1 MRQPSILRYVECE
14 LPDDVERAIAAFEDD
29 FDNRLKPF
37 YDRLADIVANDL
49 PTVEAELESQIA
61 LREELLKGSP
71 VQSLASLE
79 ALDASINLTSP
90 KRDDN
95 DPETV
100 RIDERKLGAA
110 GICLLN
116 GRMLKIEKGGNRL
129 VALRHLW
136 EVAGGDYNYFL
147 RLGTA
152 VYTSPASSYTLF
164 EYNQSTPSNLAF
176 VNKGFTFLDSVGYKN
191 SQFTHRM
198 IWTNSVSASFA
209 LKSKMALLG
218 YDSTQINNTFSG
230 LNPNVDFDYLGTISG
245 INTLIRAVTRLIF
258 LPSTDSIRQPPW
270 ENEANYIEL
279 AIKRFLTYRTKK
291 YTTSSTFDIDFWP
304 LFLKELRPK
313 DIKEILENRP
323 EITDIALPQ
332 DMDAITTLV
341 EKAVAMPSETTLINT
356 YMNNLPIGKE
366 DEINLT
372 TTLYDLGL
380 AIHNQV
386 KALGNTTRAAQL
398 EQVLIELLGGIP
410 ATQTG
415 STQTGST
422 QTGSTQPG
430 GGLRDFINPSIMI
443 NPADLAALFPTTNLP
458 PIGELTAAIQS
469 SGNERL
475 INSALSANSA
485 AKSFNLAES
494 KTIKK
499 EGLLSESGS
508 TTNNVPSGTTQG
520 FPSVETFAML
530 LTRRIQWG
538 ANFTDCSGEQAV
550 GKSTS
555 TSPPQEMTTVSE
567 FSETVSVETDN
578 ETWRAHTENM
588 SYLRVRLNLS
598 GSSVSDIRSAV
609 NTYINTEASNGKV
622 AKNDTNLT
630 QQLST
635 INTSNDIKI
644 VASISV
650 SVLKSIP
657 TATEVTS
664 PSTQLYSETG
674 SDRGAAMYAAQ
685 NRNRIEEQ
693 GGKIPQT
700 ESDTTS
706 DVRGDLEAIGIPALG
721 VGVVGGSASVN
732 ANLQVCP
739 TKALTALDNY
749 LKGLLT
755 PPAWLVRLLNI
766 IKHQIIMFQDRIDK
780 FILTLQAAMDA
791 LMAKLERLLTLDL
804 NFSGKLGFENSL
816 FKCSWGIDLG
826 LKINLLDLLLLYLD
840 RFLGV
845 ILGPILKLLGL
856 LGDLI
861 NEIFCIPIRWIGTI
875 LNGAAYAA
883 AELLAKI
890 GCTVKDFKLPVEIF
904 DILNLINGLF
914 SLRSLV
920 FKKGSAD
927 WLKMMG
933 RLSKG
938 ANEFKGLSQFASVCA
953 NPNLSA
959 SISALQAASKLAISD
974 IPLGAKNA
982 MSTFV

>member
-1 MRQPSILRYVECE
+1 MRAPSILRYVECE
-14 LPDDVERAIAAFEDD
+14 LPDEVERTIAAFEDD

-37 YDRLADIVANDL
+37 YDRLEDIVVNDL
-49 PTVEAELESQIA
+49 PAVEAELESQIA

-129 VALRHLW
+129 AALRHLW
-136 EVAGGDYNYFL
+136 EVASGDYNYFL

-164 EYNQSTPSNLAF
+164 EYNQSTPSKLAF
-176 VNKGFTFLDSVGYKN
+176 VNKGFTFLESVGYKN

-198 IWTNSVSASFA
+198 VWTSSVSASFA

-258 LPSTDSIRQPPW
+258 LPTTDSIRQPPW

-313 DIKEILENRP
+313 DIKELLENRP
-323 EITDIALPQ
+323 EITDVALPQ

-341 EKAVAMPSETTLINT
+341 EKAVAVPSETTLINT
-356 YMNNLPIGKE
+356 YMNNLPIGKNE
-366 DEINLT
+366 EINLT

-386 KALGNTTRAAQL
+386 KAIGNTTRAAQL
-398 EQVLIELLGGIP
+398 EQVLIELLGGLP
-410 ATQTG
+410 PTD
-415 STQTGST
+415 STQAN
-422 QTGSTQPG
+422 
-430 GGLRDFINPSIMI
+430 GLRDFINPSIMI
-443 NPADLAALFPTTNLP
+443 NPADLAALFPTTNIP

-469 SGNERL
+469 SGNEHL
-475 INSALSANSA
+475 INAALSANSA
-485 AKSFNLAES
+485 TKAFNLAES

-520 FPSVETFAML
+520 FPSVETFAMI

-550 GKSTS
+550 GKSSS
-555 TSPPQEMTTVSE
+555 TSPQEMTTVSE
-567 FSETVSVETDN
+567 FSKDKSVTNN
-578 ETWRAHTENM
+578 EEWRQFNDDMA
-588 SYLRVRLNLS
+588 YLSIRLNVS
-598 GSSVSDIRSAV
+598 GSASISDIRGKLEA
-609 NTYINTEASNGKV
+609 YIKYGVSKGYIAKGDTHLAS
-622 AKNDTNLT
+622 
-630 QQLST
+630 QLGVVYK
-635 INTSNDIKI
+635 SNDIKM
-644 VASISV
+644 VASTTV
-650 SVLKSIP
+650 SILKSIP
-657 TATEVTS
+657 IKGTVTTPDS
-664 PSTQLYSETG
+664 PQLYSETG
-674 SDRGAAMYAAQ
+674 ADRGAAMYAAM
-685 NRNRIEEQ
+685 NRNQVEDQ
-693 GGKIPQT
+693 GGKIPQNN
-700 ESDTTS
+700 SDNTA
-706 DVRGDLEAIGIPALG
+706 DVKGDLEAIGIPALG
-721 VGVVGGSASVN
+721 VGIVGGSASVN
-732 ANLQVCP
+732 ADLQICP

-755 PPAWLVRLLNI
+755 PPAWLMRLLNI

-791 LMAKLERLLTLDL
+791 IMAKLERLLTLDL

-826 LKINLLDLLLLYLD
+826 LKINLLDLLLMYLD

-974 IPLGAKNA
+974 IPLGVKNA
-982 MSTFV
+982 VSTFI